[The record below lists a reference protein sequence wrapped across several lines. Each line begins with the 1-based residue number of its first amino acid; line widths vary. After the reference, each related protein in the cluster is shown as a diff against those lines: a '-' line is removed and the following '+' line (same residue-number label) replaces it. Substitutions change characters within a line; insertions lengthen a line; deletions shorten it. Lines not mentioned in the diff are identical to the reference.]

1 MVGGC
6 PICRKPSVPNS
17 DFCILHFE
25 AMKSIE
31 DGYVKWCS
39 AFGQEIT
46 RRDYFQR
53 LLRLEETGTA
63 AKKVIEYMQKQLG
76 AP

>member
-1 MVGGC
+1 
-6 PICRKPSVPNS
+6 
-17 DFCILHFE
+17 
-25 AMKSIE
+25 MKSIE

-46 RRDYFQR
+46 RRDYFER